1 MRLLLF
7 GMPGSSEGAID
18 MCGVVH
24 VSEIGTCF
32 SVFYLN
38 GLRSCILPVGL
49 QSYRPSIFPFRLPD
63 VRATEIDKV
72 VMSDCFRPGD
82 IVRAMVLSLGDSRS
96 YYLTTAKNELGVVY
110 AKAAVSGMPL
120 VPISWEEMQDPETH
134 AVERRKIAKTV

>member
-1 MRLLLF
+1 M
-7 GMPGSSEGAID
+7 
-18 MCGVVH
+18 VH
-24 VSEIGTCF
+24 VRIVSKIPVILFPNELDCVLPYQW
-32 SVFYLN
+32 SVFATWVTGYA
-38 GLRSCILPVGL
+38 
-49 QSYRPSIFPFRLPD
+49 PFRLPD

-82 IVRAMVLSLGDSRS
+82 IIRAMVLSLGDSRS

-110 AKAAVSGMPL
+110 AKAAASGLPL